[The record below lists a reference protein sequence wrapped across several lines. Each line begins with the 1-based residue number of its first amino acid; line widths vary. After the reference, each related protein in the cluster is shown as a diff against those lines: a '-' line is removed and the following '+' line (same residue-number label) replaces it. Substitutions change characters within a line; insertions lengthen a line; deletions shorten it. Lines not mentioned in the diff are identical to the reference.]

1 MLNNFLNLFT
11 LPNLLTLL
19 NYAVIF
25 GILVFFHELG
35 HFAAAKFFKMW
46 VHEFAMGMFRP
57 KFRLFHDG
65 QTEYTFR
72 AIPLG
77 GFVRIA
83 GMHID
88 DESSEI
94 PEEVLHEDANAPIE
108 ARFNS
113 RPIYQRYLVILAGP
127 LASLLLGYIAFV
139 ALITIS
145 GVQTGKTTTEI
156 SAVMPGEPADKAGI
170 QVGERIISLESVP
183 VQDGT
188 VLVEKIHN
196 APNQPLRF
204 ELSDA
209 KGATRTVT
217 VTPKSKE
224 IDGKA
229 IGLVGIGMVEERRMV
244 SFPEALKYG
253 VRNVGVWFEMI
264 GSIIKKKQAK
274 EALGGPLAIL
284 GAVKQ
289 VQSQGI
295 EAQISLVGQLS
306 LSLAL
311 FNLLPIPVLDGGH
324 LTLLTLEAIRKRRLT
339 SRQNGY
345 VMTTGLAV
353 LGVFFIYVMYNDIV
367 RFFTKG

>member
-1 MLNNFLNLFT
+1 MLNNLFT
-11 LPNLLTLL
+11 LSNLLTLL
-19 NYAVIF
+19 NYAVVF

-94 PEEVLHEDANAPIE
+94 PDEVLQEDANAPVE

-113 RPIYQRYLVILAGP
+113 RPIYQRYIVILAGP
-127 LASLLLGYIAFV
+127 VASLLLGYIAFV
-139 ALITIS
+139 ALISIS

-156 SAVMPGEPADKAGI
+156 SSVVKGDPADKAGLKT
-170 QVGERIISLESVP
+170 G
-183 VQDGT
+183 
-188 VLVEKIHN
+188 EKIVALEGIALN
-196 APNQPLRF
+196 DGKELVGKIRSAPNTALRF
-204 ELSDA
+204 QIADP
-209 KGATRTVT
+209 KGETRMVT
-217 VTPKSKE
+217 LTPKPKE
-224 IDGKA
+224 LNGKT
-229 IGLVGIGMVEERRMV
+229 IGLIGIGMVEERRMV
-244 SFPEALKYG
+244 SFLESFKYAA
-253 VRNVGVWFEMI
+253 RSVGVWFEMI
-264 GSIIKKKQAK
+264 GDIIQKKQAK
-274 EALGGPLAIL
+274 EALGGPIAIFD
-284 GAVKQ
+284 AVKQ
-289 VQSQGI
+289 VQKQGFD
-295 EAQISLVGQLS
+295 AQLSLVGSLS

-324 LTLLTLEAIRKRRLT
+324 LTLLTLEAIRKRKLT
-339 SRQNGY
+339 SKQNGY

-353 LGVFFIYVMYNDIV
+353 LGVFFVYVMYNDIL
-367 RFFTKG
+367 RYFTKG